1 MQPWRWSL
9 APYRR
14 RSSAISS
21 APNRKRS
28 HRKSSRIYHAD
39 KQSRTLEPLGTCGSF
54 SFCGLAAP
62 IACYTC
68 VKFQPWMDAPHDKA
82 LTALLHERQRRLD
95 DGQDGKM
102 VALFDNTILAIADVV
117 RRIEFIRQ
125 SEAANAG

>member
-1 MQPWRWSL
+1 
-9 APYRR
+9 
-14 RSSAISS
+14 
-21 APNRKRS
+21 
-28 HRKSSRIYHAD
+28 
-39 KQSRTLEPLGTCGSF
+39 
-54 SFCGLAAP
+54 
-62 IACYTC
+62 
-68 VKFQPWMDAPHDKA
+68 MDAPHDKA